1 MSQNSRLFL
10 INDVHFL
17 RLHLSTQY
25 CTCWFKM
32 MLQNKQF
39 RSLRTLFTSW
49 SKRLNCQSSS
59 EFKQWR
65 SMFIFTIIQQSDSS
79 LMIKQQ
85 LLRRHSL
92 RQNYSLITFMCENV
106 NATSLLIQSPYLS
119 EIDKTSLWIMKEWEC
134 SWTTL
139 MKSWSSINYEH
150 QISSTSLEVMLS
162 SLLRMKREKVST
174 WDFKDR
180 HQTLSLSKSWLN
192 DHERRISQLCQ
203 NILFHNYFSCLTWII
218 HLCSQKYQLHWKRLN
233 SQIQTHEFEMYLQNA
248 AKRSVHQRQLSFVN
262 LSTANSKWSSS
273 FYELK
278 FSRDNERTMTSIWT
292 NLQQRC

>member
-1 MSQNSRLFL
+1 MHS
-10 INDVHFL
+10 L

-32 MLQNKQF
+32 MLWNKQF

-92 RQNYSLITFMCENV
+92 KQNHSLTTSVCENA
-106 NATSLLIQSPYLS
+106 NATSLLIQSFYLS
-119 EIDKTSLWIMKEWEC
+119 EIDKTSLWIVKEWEC

-139 MKSWSSINYEH
+139 MKSQSSINYGC
-150 QISSTSLEVMLS
+150 QISSTSSEIMLS
-162 SLLRMKREKVST
+162 SLLRMKRKKV
-174 WDFKDR
+174 
-180 HQTLSLSKSWLN
+180 
-192 DHERRISQLCQ
+192 
-203 NILFHNYFSCLTWII
+203 LT
-218 HLCSQKYQLHWKRLN
+218 
-233 SQIQTHEFEMYLQNA
+233 
-248 AKRSVHQRQLSFVN
+248 
-262 LSTANSKWSSS
+262 
-273 FYELK
+273 
-278 FSRDNERTMTSIWT
+278 
-292 NLQQRC
+292 